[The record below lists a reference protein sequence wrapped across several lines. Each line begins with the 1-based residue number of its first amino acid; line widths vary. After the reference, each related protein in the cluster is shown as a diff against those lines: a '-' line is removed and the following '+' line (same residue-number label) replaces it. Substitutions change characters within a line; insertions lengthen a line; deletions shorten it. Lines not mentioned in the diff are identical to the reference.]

1 MTLEYREK
9 DGLLYPEVE
18 TEERTAWYGMY
29 GRLRRNYLEQ
39 YRPADFMMKM
49 LAGELEQHCLE
60 TEQEADELEQSLLR
74 QMAERDRIS
83 EGLKAEDQLLWVQK
97 MNLLREQVRET
108 VLSQVVY
115 R

>member
-9 DGLLYPEVE
+9 DGLMYPELE
-18 TEERTAWYGMY
+18 TAETTVQYGMY

-39 YRPADFMMKM
+39 NRPADFMIKM

-60 TEQEADELEQSLLR
+60 TDREAEELEQNLIR
-74 QMAERDRIS
+74 MMAERDGIS
-83 EGLKAEDQLLWVQK
+83 EELKAKDQLLWVQK
-97 MNLLREQVRET
+97 MNLLRGQARET